1 MLLTIIR
8 AFSRIDLIDVSMKTV
23 KLMTLSNA
31 YLVGEEQSIDLDR
44 FIDMLCSNPIKSTET
59 LTIGL
64 HRRPSRHAFTLK
76 LRLCARL
83 TVSAQLRLILKFQT
97 MPAASNQDTE
107 DEKNFS
113 AFRKWQY
120 FEKYSEKKTKHGADS
135 LPSVSLNVTVDPTAC
150 RD

>member
-8 AFSRIDLIDVSMKTV
+8 AFSRIDLIDVRMKIV
-23 KLMTLSNA
+23 QLMSLLNS
-31 YLVGEEQSIDLDR
+31 YLVGEEKSIDLDR

-59 LTIGL
+59 LTVGL

-83 TVSAQLRLILKFQT
+83 TVSAQLRLILKFQ
-97 MPAASNQDTE
+97 MMLAASNKGTE

-113 AFRKWQY
+113 PFRKWQY
-120 FEKYSEKKTKHGADS
+120 F
-135 LPSVSLNVTVDPTAC
+135 
-150 RD
+150 